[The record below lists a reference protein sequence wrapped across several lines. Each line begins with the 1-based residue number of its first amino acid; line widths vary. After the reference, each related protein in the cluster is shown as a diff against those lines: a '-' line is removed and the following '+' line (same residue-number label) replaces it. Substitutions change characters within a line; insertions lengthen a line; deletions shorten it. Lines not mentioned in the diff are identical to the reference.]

1 NKPSRY
7 RAVVI
12 TGSGTAANE
21 AMLSSVVG
29 QGGILVLSNGE
40 FGERLHKISLVHNNQ
55 THLIEVPWGEPF
67 DLEKIAAYLERYQI
81 DVIAMVH
88 HETCSGM
95 LNPLADIGALA
106 KAHKAIFVVDG

>member
-1 NKPSRY
+1 TTSTIIYP
-7 RAVVI
+7 
-12 TGSGTAANE
+12 
-21 AMLSSVVG
+21 LSLHDDLP
-29 QGGILVLSNGE
+29 ILVLSNGE

-95 LNPLADIGALA
+95 LNPLRSEEHTSELQSRENL
-106 KAHKAIFVVDG
+106 VCR